1 MSTATIPASAERPR
15 GRFRLPAFASM
26 PGGRFVDTHTTRT
39 VRASV
44 AERRTLADWIGFGGM
59 MGITAVIMFVN
70 LTASGYANEF
80 YSAAAQAGA
89 TDWWAFLWGS
99 LDAGNAITVDKPPA
113 AIWLMALS
121 VRVFGLNSFAILLPE
136 ALCGMASV
144 WILYAT
150 IRRQWGNWAGVI
162 AGFTLA
168 VTPVAALMFRFNNP
182 DALLVLL
189 MTAATAAVM
198 RSLEYP
204 DTRSGNRSRTLWMAL
219 AGACIGFGFLTKQMQ
234 VFLVVPGFAL
244 VFLMASPTGLWRR
257 IVDGLVAVLAVVV
270 SAGWWV
276 ALTVIV
282 PSGSRPYIGG
292 SQTDSFLELTFSYN
306 GLGRITGN
314 ENGAVVPGG
323 GGSSAGG
330 NGGGMWGQTGLTRLF
345 DGEYGGQIAWL
356 APLAFAGIVI
366 GLIVAHRARRT
377 DLRRASALIWGAW
390 LVVTWLTFSF
400 MAGIFHQYYTVALA
414 PAVAALTA
422 IAIIGLWSKRQT
434 FWTRAVA
441 ALLVFVNTF
450 WAVELLGRST
460 WLPWLKVAVLFA
472 GFIAGLLLLA
482 AAVAAVPMREFR
494 FLRTAGANRVI
505 GVMGVVGIVLA
516 AVALYAGPVA
526 WTAYTVSTGHTGSI
540 VTAGPNVTNSVGMGG
555 GPGGGPGGGAPG
567 GFGGPGGQNDGFGGM
582 GMPGQDGSSSDG
594 SSSDGSSTDNQ
605 PGNQTDGQSGT
616 QSTPPAMPGQNDGSS
631 TDGQSDG
638 SSDGQSNEDDDSSS
652 SSQPNGNG
660 GGFGGGRGGMGG
672 GLLGGG
678 TASSEIVA
686 MLQKNAGEYR
696 WAAATTGSQ
705 NAASYQLA
713 SEQAVMAI
721 GGFNGSDPAPTL
733 EQFKSYVK
741 QGLIHYY
748 ISGGGMG
755 GNQMGGSDAASEIA
769 SWVAENY
776 EAQTVDGVTIYDLTE

>member
-1 MSTATIPASAERPR
+1 
-15 GRFRLPAFASM
+15 M
-26 PGGRFVDTHTTRT
+26 PGGRFVDTHAVRT
-39 VRASV
+39 IRTSV
-44 AERRTLADWIGFGGM
+44 AERRTTADWIGFGGM
-59 MGITAVIMFVN
+59 MGLTAIIMFVN

-80 YSAAAQAGA
+80 YSAAAQAGSK
-89 TDWWAFLWGS
+89 DWWAFLWGS
-99 LDAGNAITVDKPPA
+99 LDSGNAITVDKPPA
-113 AIWLMALS
+113 SIWFMALS
-121 VRVFGLNSFAILLPE
+121 VRVFGLSSFAILLPE

-144 WILYAT
+144 WVLYAA
-150 IRRQWGNWAGVI
+150 IRRQWGNWAGII
-162 AGFTLA
+162 AGLTLA
-168 VTPVAALMFRFNNP
+168 TTPVAALMFRFNNP

-189 MTAATAAVM
+189 MTSATAAVM

-204 DTRSGNRSRTLWMAL
+204 DARAGNRKRTLWMAL
-219 AGACIGFGFLTKQMQ
+219 AGVCIGFGFLTKQMQ

-244 VFLMASPTGLWRR
+244 AFLLASPTKFLRR
-257 IVDGLVAVLAVVV
+257 IVDGLVAVAALVV

-323 GGSSAGG
+323 SGGG
-330 NGGGMWGQTGLTRLF
+330 NGGGMWGQTGISRLF

-366 GLIVAHRARRT
+366 GLIVARHSRRT
-377 DLRRASALIWGAW
+377 DLRRASVLAWGSW

-414 PAVAALTA
+414 PAVAALVA
-422 IAIIGLWSKRQT
+422 VVIMGLWSKRDT
-434 FWTRAVA
+434 FWARAVA
-441 ALLVFVNTF
+441 AVLVFVNTF

-460 WLPWLKVAVLFA
+460 WLPWLKVAVLFV
-472 GFIAGLLLLA
+472 GFIAGLLLA
-482 AAVAAVPMREFR
+482 CTAVAAVPMRDFR
-494 FLRTAGANRVI
+494 FLRTPGVNRVI
-505 GVMGVVGIVLA
+505 GVMGVVGIVMA
-516 AVALYAGPVA
+516 AVALYAGPLA

-540 VTAGPNVTNSVGMGG
+540 VTAGPNVTSSTGMGG
-555 GPGGGPGGGAPG
+555 GPGGGMGGGPNG
-567 GFGGPGGQNDGFGGM
+567 QGGPGGM
-582 GMPGQDGSSSDG
+582 GMPGQSDGQSSD
-594 SSSDGSSTDNQ
+594 SQSQSDGQGDDS
-605 PGNQTDGQSGT
+605 QSGT
-616 QSTPPAMPGQNDGSS
+616 QSDGQAPPSMPGQSQQNGSDG
-631 TDGQSDG
+631 DGQSQSDGQSGSQSDG
-638 SSDGQSNEDDDSSS
+638 SDSDNGQSDDSNSSSDDGQSG
-652 SSQPNGNG
+652 SQLQHGPGGNG
-660 GGFGGGRGGMGG
+660 GGMGG

-678 TASSEIVA
+678 TASSEIVS
-686 MLQKNAGEYR
+686 MLQKNAGKYR

-713 SEQAVMAI
+713 SEEAVMAI

-769 SWVAENY
+769 SWVAENF
-776 EAQTVDGVTIYDLTE
+776 EAQTVDGVTIYDLTK

>member
-1 MSTATIPASAERPR
+1 
-15 GRFRLPAFASM
+15 M
-26 PGGRFVDTHTTRT
+26 PGGRFVDTHAVRT
-39 VRASV
+39 VRANV
-44 AERRTLADWIGFGGM
+44 AERRTAVDWIGFGGM
-59 MGITAVIMFVN
+59 MGLTAIIMFVN

-80 YSAAAQAGA
+80 YSAAAQAGSK
-89 TDWWAFLWGS
+89 DWWAFLWGS
-99 LDAGNAITVDKPPA
+99 LDSGNAITVDKPPA
-113 AIWLMALS
+113 SIWLMALS
-121 VRVFGLNSFAILLPE
+121 VRIFGLSSFAILLPE

-144 WILYAT
+144 WVLYAT
-150 IRRQWGNWAGVI
+150 IRRQWGNWAGII
-162 AGFTLA
+162 AGLTLA
-168 VTPVAALMFRFNNP
+168 TTPVAALMFRFNNP

-189 MTAATAAVM
+189 MTSATAAVM

-204 DTRSGNRSRTLWMAL
+204 ATRAGNRKRTLWMAL
-219 AGACIGFGFLTKQMQ
+219 AGVCIGFGFLTKQMQ

-244 VFLMASPTGLWRR
+244 AFLVASPTKFLRR
-257 IVDGLVAVLAVVV
+257 IVDGLVAVLALVV

-314 ENGAVVPGG
+314 EDGAVVPGG
-323 GGSSAGG
+323 SGGG
-330 NGGGMWGQTGLTRLF
+330 NGGGMWGQTGISRLF

-356 APLAFAGIVI
+356 APMAFAGIVI
-366 GLIVAHRARRT
+366 GLIVARHSRRT
-377 DLRRASALIWGAW
+377 DLRRTSVLAWGSW

-414 PAVAALTA
+414 PAVAALVA
-422 IAIIGLWSKRQT
+422 IAIMGLWSKRDT
-434 FWTRAVA
+434 FWARAVA
-441 ALLVFVNTF
+441 AALVFVNTF

-460 WLPWLKVAVLFA
+460 WLPWLKVAVLFV
-472 GFIAGLLLLA
+472 GFIAGLLLA
-482 AAVAAVPMREFR
+482 CTAVAAVPMRDFR
-494 FLRTAGANRVI
+494 FLRTAGVNRVI
-505 GVMGVVGIVLA
+505 GVMGVVGIVMA
-516 AVALYAGPVA
+516 AVALYAGSLA

-540 VTAGPNVTNSVGMGG
+540 VTAGPNVTSSTGMGG
-555 GPGGGPGGGAPG
+555 GPGGGGMGGGPNG
-567 GFGGPGGQNDGFGGM
+567 QGGPGGM
-582 GMPGQDGSSSDG
+582 GMPGQSDGQSSDG
-594 SSSDGSSTDNQ
+594 
-605 PGNQTDGQSGT
+605 QS
-616 QSTPPAMPGQNDGSS
+616 QS
-631 TDGQSDG
+631 DGQSDG
-638 SSDGQSNEDDDSSS
+638 SQSDGQTPPSMPGQSQQNGSDGDGQSQSDGQSDSQSDSSDGDGSGS
-652 SSQPNGNG
+652 SSDDGQSGSQSQQGPGGNG
-660 GGFGGGRGGMGG
+660 GGMGG

-678 TASSEIVA
+678 TASSEIVS
-686 MLQKNAGEYR
+686 MLQKNAGKYR

-713 SEQAVMAI
+713 SEEAVMAI

-769 SWVAENY
+769 SWVAENF
-776 EAQTVDGVTIYDLTE
+776 EAQTVDGVTIYDLTK

>member
-1 MSTATIPASAERPR
+1 MSIATIPASAERLR

-39 VRASV
+39 VRTSV
-44 AERRTLADWIGFGGM
+44 ADRRTLADWIGFGGM

-162 AGFTLA
+162 AGLTLA

-204 DTRSGNRSRTLWMAL
+204 DTRSGNRSRTLWMVL

-257 IVDGLVAVLAVVV
+257 IADGLVAVLAVVV

-292 SQTDSFLELTFSYN
+292 SQTDSFLELTFGYN

-323 GGSSAGG
+323 GGPDGG
-330 NGGGMWGQTGLTRLF
+330 GSGGSGGGMWGQTGLTRLF

-356 APLAFAGIVI
+356 APLAFAGIAI
-366 GLIVAHRARRT
+366 GLIVAHRARRA

-434 FWTRAVA
+434 FWARAVA

-460 WLPWLKVAVLFA
+460 WLSWLKVAVLFA

-482 AAVAAVPMREFR
+482 AALAAVPMREFR
-494 FLRTAGANRVI
+494 FLRTADANRVI
-505 GVMGVVGIVLA
+505 GMIGVAGIALA
-516 AVALYAGPVA
+516 AAALYAGPVA

-540 VTAGPNVTNSVGMGG
+540 VTAGPNVTNSTGMGG
-555 GPGGGPGGGAPG
+555 GPGGGPGGAPG
-567 GFGGPGGQNDGFGGM
+567 GFGGPGGQNGGFGGM
-582 GMPGQDGSSSDG
+582 GMPGQDGLSSDGLSSDG
-594 SSSDGSSTDNQ
+594 SSA
-605 PGNQTDGQSGT
+605 DGQSA
-616 QSTPPAMPGQNDGSS
+616 PPSMPGQNDGSVDS
-631 TDGQSDG
+631 PSGTEGRSNNQSRG
-638 SSDGQSNEDDDSSS
+638 DDDSSS
-652 SSQPNGNG
+652 SSQPNGSG
-660 GGFGGGRGGMGG
+660 SGGFGGGRGGMGG

-686 MLQKNAGEYR
+686 MLQKDAGEYR

-755 GNQMGGSDAASEIA
+755 GSQMGGSDTASEIA
-769 SWVAENY
+769 SWVAENF

>member
-1 MSTATIPASAERPR
+1 
-15 GRFRLPAFASM
+15 M
-26 PGGRFVDTHTTRT
+26 PGGRFVDTHAVRT
-39 VRASV
+39 VRANV
-44 AERRTLADWIGFGGM
+44 AERRTAVDWIGFGGM
-59 MGITAVIMFVN
+59 MGLTAIIMFVN

-80 YSAAAQAGA
+80 YSAAAQAGSK
-89 TDWWAFLWGS
+89 DWWAFLWGS
-99 LDAGNAITVDKPPA
+99 LDSGNAITVDKPPA
-113 AIWLMALS
+113 SIWLMALS
-121 VRVFGLNSFAILLPE
+121 VRVFGLSSFAILLPE

-144 WILYAT
+144 WVLYAT
-150 IRRQWGNWAGVI
+150 IRRQWGNWAGII
-162 AGFTLA
+162 AGLTLA
-168 VTPVAALMFRFNNP
+168 TTPVAALMFRFNNP

-189 MTAATAAVM
+189 MTSATAAVM

-204 DTRSGNRSRTLWMAL
+204 DTRAGNRKRTLWMAL
-219 AGACIGFGFLTKQMQ
+219 AGVCIGFGFLTKQMQ

-244 VFLMASPTGLWRR
+244 AFLVASPTKFLRR
-257 IVDGLVAVLAVVV
+257 IVDGLVAVLALVV

-314 ENGAVVPGG
+314 EDGAVVPGG
-323 GGSSAGG
+323 SGGG
-330 NGGGMWGQTGLTRLF
+330 NGGGMWGQTGISRLF

-366 GLIVAHRARRT
+366 GLIVARHSRRT
-377 DLRRASALIWGAW
+377 DLRRTSVLAWGSW

-414 PAVAALTA
+414 PAVAALVA
-422 IAIIGLWSKRQT
+422 IAIMGLWSKRDT
-434 FWTRAVA
+434 FWARAVA
-441 ALLVFVNTF
+441 AALVFVNTF

-460 WLPWLKVAVLFA
+460 WLPWLKVAVLFV
-472 GFIAGLLLLA
+472 GFIAGLLLA
-482 AAVAAVPMREFR
+482 CTAVAAVPMRDFR
-494 FLRTAGANRVI
+494 FLRTAGVNRVV
-505 GVMGVVGIVLA
+505 GVMGVVGIVMA
-516 AVALYAGPVA
+516 AVALYAGPLA

-540 VTAGPNVTNSVGMGG
+540 VTAGPNVTSSTGMGG
-555 GPGGGPGGGAPG
+555 GPGGGGMGGGPKG
-567 GFGGPGGQNDGFGGM
+567 QGGPGGM
-582 GMPGQDGSSSDG
+582 GMPGQSDGQSSDG
-594 SSSDGSSTDNQ
+594 PS
-605 PGNQTDGQSGT
+605 QS
-616 QSTPPAMPGQNDGSS
+616 
-631 TDGQSDG
+631 DGQSDG
-638 SSDGQSNEDDDSSS
+638 RQSDGQTPPSMPGQSQQNGSDGDGQSQSDGQSDSQSDSSDGDGQSDGDGSGSSSDDSQSG
-652 SSQPNGNG
+652 SQSQQGPGGNG
-660 GGFGGGRGGMGG
+660 GGMGG

-678 TASSEIVA
+678 TASSEIVS
-686 MLQKNAGEYR
+686 MLQKNAGKYR

-713 SEQAVMAI
+713 SEEAVMAI

-769 SWVAENY
+769 SWVAENF
-776 EAQTVDGVTIYDLTE
+776 EAQTVDGVTIYDLTK

>member
-1 MSTATIPASAERPR
+1 MSTASIPTSTPRAR
-15 GRFRLPAFASM
+15 GRFRFPAFSSM
-26 PGGRFVDTHTTRT
+26 PGGRFVDTHAVRT
-39 VRASV
+39 VRANV
-44 AERRTLADWIGFGGM
+44 AERRTAVDWIGFGGM
-59 MGITAVIMFVN
+59 MGLTAIIMFVN

-80 YSAAAQAGA
+80 YSAAAQAGSK
-89 TDWWAFLWGS
+89 DWWAFLWGS
-99 LDAGNAITVDKPPA
+99 LDSGNAITVDKPPA
-113 AIWLMALS
+113 SIWLMALS
-121 VRVFGLNSFAILLPE
+121 VRVFGLSSFAILLPE

-144 WILYAT
+144 WVLYAT
-150 IRRQWGNWAGVI
+150 IRRQWGNWAGII
-162 AGFTLA
+162 AGLTLA
-168 VTPVAALMFRFNNP
+168 TTPVAALMFRFNNP

-189 MTAATAAVM
+189 MTSATAAVM

-204 DTRSGNRSRTLWMAL
+204 DTRAGNRKRTLWMAL
-219 AGACIGFGFLTKQMQ
+219 AGVCIGFGFLTKQMQ

-244 VFLMASPTGLWRR
+244 AFLVASPTKFLRR
-257 IVDGLVAVLAVVV
+257 IVDGLVAVLALVV

-314 ENGAVVPGG
+314 EDGAVVPGG
-323 GGSSAGG
+323 SGGG
-330 NGGGMWGQTGLTRLF
+330 NGGGMWGQTGISRLF

-366 GLIVAHRARRT
+366 GLIVARHSRRT
-377 DLRRASALIWGAW
+377 DLRRTSVLAWGSW

-414 PAVAALTA
+414 PAVAALVA
-422 IAIIGLWSKRQT
+422 IAIMGLWSKRDT
-434 FWTRAVA
+434 FWARAVA
-441 ALLVFVNTF
+441 AALVFVNTF

-460 WLPWLKVAVLFA
+460 WLPWLKVAVLFV
-472 GFIAGLLLLA
+472 GFIAGLLLA
-482 AAVAAVPMREFR
+482 CTAVAAVPMRDFR
-494 FLRTAGANRVI
+494 FLRTAGVNRVV
-505 GVMGVVGIVLA
+505 GVMGVVGIVMA
-516 AVALYAGPVA
+516 AVALYAGPLA

-540 VTAGPNVTNSVGMGG
+540 VTAGPNVTSSTGMGG
-555 GPGGGPGGGAPG
+555 GPGGGGMGGGPKG
-567 GFGGPGGQNDGFGGM
+567 QGGPGGM
-582 GMPGQDGSSSDG
+582 GMPGQSDGQSSDG
-594 SSSDGSSTDNQ
+594 PS
-605 PGNQTDGQSGT
+605 QS
-616 QSTPPAMPGQNDGSS
+616 
-631 TDGQSDG
+631 DGQSDG
-638 SSDGQSNEDDDSSS
+638 RQSDGQTPPSMPGQSQQNGSDGDGQSQSDGQSDSQSDSSDGDGQSDGDGSGSSSDDSQSG
-652 SSQPNGNG
+652 SQSQQGPGGNG
-660 GGFGGGRGGMGG
+660 GGMGG

-678 TASSEIVA
+678 TASSEIVS
-686 MLQKNAGEYR
+686 MLQKNAGKYR

-713 SEQAVMAI
+713 SEEAVMAI

-769 SWVAENY
+769 SWVAENF
-776 EAQTVDGVTIYDLTE
+776 EAQTVDGVTIYDLTK